1 MKHIGCSTTVVE
13 IWTTNSEFN
22 RDYLSNNDISTK
34 VNNAFVYISTI
45 FVHVIITYNRLEAD

>member
-13 IWTTNSEFN
+13 IRTTNSEFK

-34 VNNAFVYISTI
+34 INNAFVYISTM
-45 FVHVIITYNRLEAD
+45 FVHVNSKM